1 VLNRFVQT
9 ICIPGALSADYVA
22 RFTAPTNCTL
32 VHVSAYCTTQ
42 DATLRIGTA
51 DDDDAYLAATTITN
65 ADDTELDLDDFVDD
79 VYPRIEEGDVVLVTV
94 GHGSNCVDFT
104 CVLTFNEG

>member
-1 VLNRFVQT
+1 VLNKFVQT

-22 RFTAPTNCTL
+22 RFIAPSDCTL

-42 DATLRIGTA
+42 NASLKIGTPT
-51 DDDDAYLAATTITN
+51 DDDAFLETATVTSST
-65 ADDTELDLDDFVDD
+65 DTEIALDDFVDGA
-79 VYPRIEEGDVVLVTV
+79 YPRIEAGDAVIVTV

-104 CVLTFNEG
+104 CVLTFLEG